1 MLNGRQIVDKD
12 RIWKGIKKRLD
23 SERVTIRSVLLEF
36 KWKLI
41 FIFFLILIESA
52 IELLIP
58 LFIGFAIDNAL
69 DGSYTGAIQL
79 GVLGTLIILIG
90 GGRRFFDSRIYAKIY
105 RRLGNATLL
114 RIEENQSSIKT
125 ARLGM
130 INEIIEFLENSLP
143 ALISTIIGMAGVV
156 IIIASLNLNVFLA
169 GLVATFLVFLIYF
182 LTRKRTTH
190 FNSVYNNEFEKQVDI
205 ITTNDDTLLASH
217 LKNMMKWNIKLS
229 DLEVFNFS
237 MSWLVLIGFLVLSI
251 IFSASLGNM
260 TYGALFS
267 LIIYVFQYIESVIA
281 LPAFYQNWLRLK
293 EIKERLEKL

>member
-12 RIWKGIKKRLD
+12 RIWKGIKKQLD
-23 SERVTIRSVLLEF
+23 SKRVTIRSVLLEF

-41 FIFFLILIESA
+41 FIFFLILVESA

-58 LFIGFAIDNAL
+58 LFIGFAIDSAL
-69 DGSYTGAIQL
+69 NGSYMGAIQL

-114 RIEENQSSIKT
+114 KMEEDRSSVKT

-130 INEIIEFLENSLP
+130 INEIVEFLENSLP

-156 IIIASLNLNVFLA
+156 IIIASLNLNVFLV
-169 GLVATFLVFLIYF
+169 GLAATFLVFLIYF
-182 LTRKRTTH
+182 LTRKRTTR
-190 FNSVYNNEFEKQVDI
+190 FNSSYNNEFEKQVDV
-205 ITTNDDTLLASH
+205 ITTNDGALLASH
-217 LKNMMKWNIKLS
+217 LKKMMKWNIKLS

-237 MSWLVLIGFLVLSI
+237 MSWLVLMAFLALSIVLSV
-251 IFSASLGNM
+251 SAGTM
-260 TYGALFS
+260 AHGALFS
-267 LIIYVFQYIESVIA
+267 LIIYVFQYLESVIA